1 MEGVENTVLVVGV
14 AAVLGVAGGVG
25 GGATTGFGGTTIFFF
40 FFFFGTNTSPG
51 PNRSLG

>member
-1 MEGVENTVLVVGV
+1 MAGVENVGFVVGT
-14 AAVLGVAGGVG
+14 AVVFGVAGGVG
-25 GGATTGFGGTTIFFF
+25 DGATGFGGTTTFFF